1 MTTCDCEEC
10 QNNESQNDE
19 SALISLKISGNEDG
33 LNFELVV
40 QSDNLKEVEEV
51 FNRTFDRIQY
61 LLNGKRDERKEVI

>member
-1 MTTCDCEEC
+1 M
-10 QNNESQNDE
+10 
-19 SALISLKISGNEDG
+19 
-33 LNFELVV
+33 NFELVV